1 MSFDMYR
8 QIIIDHSRSPKNF
21 GEVKRPDGMA
31 ERNNPL
37 CGDRIRI
44 SYRTDKSK
52 KKLQEVKFDGAGCS
66 IARAA
71 ASILTEKAPG
81 KSIQDLE
88 KYTDNDFI
96 KDMGVPI
103 TPARRK
109 CALLALETLRQATHA
124 EHKKNN

>member
-1 MSFDMYR
+1 MTFDMYR
-8 QIIIDHSRSPKNF
+8 QIIIDHAKKPKNV
-21 GEVKRPDGMA
+21 GTVRQADGQA

-37 CGDRIRI
+37 CGDRIMI

-66 IARAA
+66 IAKAA
-71 ASILTEKAPG
+71 ASILTERVTG
-81 KSIQDLE
+81 KSMAE
-88 KYTDNDFI
+88 FKKYTDDDFI

-109 CALLALETLRQATHA
+109 CALLALETLRQAAHV
-124 EHKKNN
+124 EKSHKH